1 MASGQIK
8 RHMAQRYVLSSTA
21 TENTLVIN
29 GDYRAYD
36 QIEIFGYDGTN
47 SGGHRFFIVIPK
59 IAFEKGDVNTIYCPL
74 NGSDPALALIN
85 VTSNAITINLRQ
97 TGRYISNVVGVKY

>member
-1 MASGQIK
+1 MASGTIK
-8 RHMAQRYVLSSTA
+8 KHMAQRDVLSSTV

-59 IAFEKGDVNTIYCPL
+59 IAFEKGDVNTIYCPV
-74 NGSDPALALIN
+74 NGNNPALALIN
-85 VTSNAITINLRQ
+85 VSSTGITIKLQN
-97 TGRYISNVVGVKY
+97 TGRYVSDVVGVKY